1 MGGISPCSSATKAE
15 SPRVSSETFDPV
27 RIHATRTPLLRDERQ
42 LNSFFSRILVSA
54 APDLPFAESGKSR
67 RCRHV
72 PSTLPHEN
80 PPVARTKTLNR
91 PRIGPHVPNFLL
103 MLVGA
108 ERFELPTPC
117 SQNRCAT
124 RLRYAPTPSPPYRKE
139 IPLGK
144 FLVHEIADILACRGQ
159 QAVRNPRHPQ
169 LQTRDDQLEE
179 RDVVPEDM
187 VAGSTHSRAKAPQ
200 SFRTI
205 CPQAIRR
212 ARPGSVR

>member
-15 SPRVSSETFDPV
+15 SPRVSSETFDPL

-124 RLRYAPTPSPPYRKE
+124 RLRYAPTRSPQYRKE
-139 IPLGK
+139 FPLGNS
-144 FLVHEIADILACRGQ
+144 L
-159 QAVRNPRHPQ
+159 
-169 LQTRDDQLEE
+169 
-179 RDVVPEDM
+179 VPELT
-187 VAGSTHSRAKAPQ
+187 VYPACKGSAGP
-200 SFRTI
+200 
-205 CPQAIRR
+205 PQAMGPAMTDA
-212 ARPGSVR
+212 ARPTGEIRLHA